1 MNTSIKRRSIKRTS
15 IKRISIK
22 RSLLAVALT
31 LSFCVM
37 ARRSNPVRATTCG
50 DLGLFALPASPK
62 QGDTVTVF
70 VSLTNNA
77 AFDPSFVVVTE
88 LFGQLIEPVATDVRA
103 IEVLANSTVVFQ
115 FTFQTSSETPPG
127 SYEIFAQSYQGTLPA
142 CGNCFCSHAS
152 IHFTLACN
160 SNNCNP

>member
-1 MNTSIKRRSIKRTS
+1 MSISKKRP
-15 IKRISIK
+15 
-22 RSLLAVALT
+22 LLAAALT
-31 LSFCVM
+31 LSLCAMPFLH
-37 ARRSNPVRATTCG
+37 STVRATTCG
-50 DLGLFALPASPK
+50 DLGLFAFPASPK

-103 IEVLANSTVVFQ
+103 IDVPANSTIAFQ

-152 IHFTLACN
+152 MHFTLECN

>member
-1 MNTSIKRRSIKRTS
+1 MS
-15 IKRISIK
+15 ISIK

-31 LSFCVM
+31 LTFCVVPPL
-37 ARRSNPVRATTCG
+37 SKPVRATTCG
-50 DLGLFALPASPK
+50 DLGLFAFPASPK

-77 AFDPSFVVVTE
+77 ANDPSFVVVSE
-88 LFGQLIEPVATDVRA
+88 IFGQLIEPVATDVRA
-103 IEVLANSTVVFQ
+103 VEVPANSTVAFQ
-115 FTFQTSSETPPG
+115 FTFQTSSETAPG
-127 SYEIFAQSYQGTLPA
+127 TYEIFAQSYQGTLPA
-142 CGNCFCSHAS
+142 CGSCFCSHAS

>member
-1 MNTSIKRRSIKRTS
+1 MS
-15 IKRISIK
+15 ISIK
-22 RSLLAVALT
+22 RSLLAIAVTLT
-31 LSFCVM
+31 FCVM
-37 ARRSNPVRATTCG
+37 PPLSNPVRATTCG
-50 DLGLFALPASPK
+50 DLGLFAFPASPK
-62 QGDTVTVF
+62 QGDVVTMF

-77 AFDPSFVVVTE
+77 AFDPSFVVVSE
-88 LFGQLIEPVATDVRA
+88 LFDPQSIEPVATDVRA
-103 IEVLANSTVVFQ
+103 VEVPANSTVAFQ

-152 IHFTLACN
+152 MHFTLVCN